1 MVTFLLPRSQTLEI
15 AQCPNIH
22 LDVARDEKEPLTIS
36 FHRTSS
42 KSPERSRH
50 STDSGE
56 KPSKPKNTSRN
67 SWFRSI
73 TSPFMNGGN
82 SPRTEPSPT
91 SPPLD
96 APTHVRHRT
105 RSPVDIRKALTPR
118 TGHVDPRLPD
128 HMRRPELQLRR
139 IQGRVHHPSKSHA
152 NRSNT
157 VEQTQKNP
165 LWWSA

>member
-1 MVTFLLPRSQTLEI
+1 MVTFLLPRSQTLQL
-15 AQCPNIH
+15 AQCQNIH
-22 LDVARDEKEPLTIS
+22 HDVAHDEKEPLTIS
-36 FHRTSS
+36 FHRTAS

-50 STDSGE
+50 STDSEE
-56 KPSKPKNTSRN
+56 KPSKAKTTSRN

-73 TSPFMNGGN
+73 TSPFTNGGN
-82 SPRTEPSPT
+82 SPRTEPSPN

-105 RSPVDIRKALTPR
+105 RSPVDTRKVLTPR
-118 TGHVDPRLPD
+118 RGDVDPRLPD

-152 NRSNT
+152 NRTNN
-157 VEQTQKNP
+157 VEHTQKHP
-165 LWWSA
+165 LRWSA